1 MASHLLLIPAL
12 IFAFST
18 PFATAKEKSMKHNLL
33 DEIKLSADAKTV
45 KVLSSP
51 SFKLIGLG
59 FQKDQRLEKHQTP
72 TPAILIVQSGS
83 VDFKMAGKS
92 YELKA
97 GDYFEIPAAVEHEV
111 IGKENSF
118 LYLVK

>member
-1 MASHLLLIPAL
+1 MKPILLSTLVL
-12 IFAFST
+12 LFSFSSPST
-18 PFATAKEKSMKHNLL
+18 TANEKTMKHNIQE
-33 DEIKLSADAKTV
+33 EIKLTTEAKTV

-59 FQKDQRLEKHQTP
+59 FRKDQRLERHQTP
-72 TPAILIVQSGS
+72 TPAVLIVQSGS
-83 VDFKMAGKS
+83 VDFKMSGTT

-97 GDYFEIPAAVEHEV
+97 GDYFEIPAKVEHEV
-111 IGKENSF
+111 IGKEDSF